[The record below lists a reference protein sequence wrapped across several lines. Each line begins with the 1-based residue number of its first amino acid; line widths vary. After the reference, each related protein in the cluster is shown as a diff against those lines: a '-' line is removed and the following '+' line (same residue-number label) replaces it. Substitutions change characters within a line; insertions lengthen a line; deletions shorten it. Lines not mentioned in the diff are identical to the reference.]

1 MVDNRLVFV
10 GGQETFN
17 GPFKNTILWVSETE
31 SGTLEST
38 LPVALRDSCSV
49 PLNDTCKEVP
59 QNLDILENV
68 GLNPIGIS
76 IVYCATKSWTFQ
88 LSCLSEDLKK

>member
-1 MVDNRLVFV
+1 MVDNRLVFA
-10 GGQETFN
+10 GGKETSS

-38 LPVALRDSCSV
+38 LPVALTSGCSV
-49 PLNDTCKEVP
+49 PLDDKCKEVP

-76 IVYCATKSWTFQ
+76 IVYCATKSWPFQ
-88 LSCLSEDLKK
+88 LSCLSED